1 MSEQLYVS
9 RYATLLASQGC
20 LTSALV
26 YLGNTGSNPQLQELK
41 ERLDNA
47 LAGHGTGAAVQQ
59 NRSSTGP
66 GVQQTR
72 PGYAGQGSLPGSV
85 PGSRRQSHQVS
96 AIQSVIMLLSY

>member
-47 LAGHGTGAAVQQ
+47 LAGHGTGA
-59 NRSSTGP
+59 T
-66 GVQQTR
+66 VQQTR
-72 PGYAGQGSLPGSV
+72 PGYAGQGSQPGSV